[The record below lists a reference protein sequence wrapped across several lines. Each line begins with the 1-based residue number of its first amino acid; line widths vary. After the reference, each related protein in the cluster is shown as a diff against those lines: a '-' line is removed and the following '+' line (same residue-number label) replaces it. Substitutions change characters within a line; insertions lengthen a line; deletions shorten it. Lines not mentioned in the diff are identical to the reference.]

1 MVQILD
7 VWGIDFMGPF
17 PPSFGNLY
25 IMLAVDYV
33 SKWVEA
39 IACPKNDANTV
50 VSFLQKNILKR
61 FGTPRTIISDGGS
74 HFANKIFAKLVSRYG
89 IKHVMS
95 LAYHPQTNGQAEIP
109 NREIKRIL
117 EKTVSSSRKDW
128 SSKLDDALWAY
139 RTPFETRIWMSPYRV
154 VFSKPCHL
162 PLELEY
168 KAMWAIKKLNFD
180 LKIAKEERLLQL
192 NELEE
197 LRNEAYD
204 NARIYKDKT
213 KKWHDQRILRKEFR
227 AGDQVLL
234 FNSRLR
240 LLLGKLKSKWSGPYI
255 VVSSTTLGAVTLRTD
270 AGEEFKVNGQRLKHY
285 LSRDKEKE
293 ELQLVN

>member
-1 MVQILD
+1 M
-7 VWGIDFMGPF
+7 
-17 PPSFGNLY
+17 
-25 IMLAVDYV
+25 
-33 SKWVEA
+33 
-39 IACPKNDANTV
+39 
-50 VSFLQKNILKR
+50 
-61 FGTPRTIISDGGS
+61 
-74 HFANKIFAKLVSRYG
+74 SRYG
-89 IKHVMS
+89 IKHIRS
-95 LAYHPQTNGQAEIP
+95 LAYHPQTNGQAEIS

-139 RTPFETRIWMSPYRV
+139 RTAFKTPIGMSPYRV
-154 VFSKPCHL
+154 VFGKPCHL

-180 LKIAKEERLLQL
+180 FKMAREERLLQL

-227 AGDQVLL
+227 EGDQVLL

-240 LLLGKLKSKWSGPYI
+240 LFPGKLKSKWSGPYT
-255 VVSSTTLGAVTLRTD
+255 VMSSTTFGTVTLKTD

-285 LSRDKEKE
+285 RSREERKE
-293 ELQLVN
+293 ELQMVH